1 MFMHTCVYILHVY
14 IIYIYLFLP
23 WSSWKWP
30 VGRISDTVHYMFFLG
45 VWGKFTYLWLYLNH
59 VWSSQHWHL
68 NISVHIWTWFI
79 FRTYLVTLL
88 QVDLNIRKEKG
99 RWKTAASIDLPRGR
113 HCYGA
118 AVCHALRCSMLRPF
132 AMCRKRWLLLLSLL
146 VVIVFSTISIRIIWV
161 FSSSC
166 RPRSSLN
173 SRSRSSS
180 SSSSCSSCSSIRS
193 SRRRCRRSS
202 TSTSTTVDGRNP
214 APLSKAYTWNLALLI

>member
-14 IIYIYLFLP
+14 IIYIYIYIYIYLFLP

-30 VGRISDTVHYMFFLG
+30 VGRISDTVHYMFFWVFGANLHIFG
-45 VWGKFTYLWLYLNH
+45 SIWITFDH
-59 VWSSQHWHL
+59 HRHL
-68 NISVHIWTWFI
+68 NISVHIWTWLI

-88 QVDLNIRKEKG
+88 RVDLNIRKEKG

-113 HCYGA
+113 HWYGA

-166 RPRSSLN
+166 RPRSSPN
-173 SRSRSSS
+173 SCSRS

-202 TSTSTTVDGRNP
+202 TSTTVDGRNP

>member
-1 MFMHTCVYILHVY
+1 MCIHITCVYIYIYISFSSVKFLEVTCWTHLRYRPLHV
-14 IIYIYLFLP
+14 
-23 WSSWKWP
+23 
-30 VGRISDTVHYMFFLG
+30 FLG

-180 SSSSCSSCSSIRS
+180 SSSSSCCSSCSSIRS

>member
-1 MFMHTCVYILHVY
+1 MCIHITCVYYIYISFSSVKFLEVTCWTHLRYRPLHV
-14 IIYIYLFLP
+14 
-23 WSSWKWP
+23 
-30 VGRISDTVHYMFFLG
+30 FLG

-180 SSSSCSSCSSIRS
+180 SSSSSSCSSCSSIRS